1 MQFRVRDN
9 LLASGTVVAGSP
21 RRFEGGSETASIGV
35 LLPLVLIIVSRVQRR
50 GCGMELT

>member
-9 LLASGTVVAGSP
+9 LLTSGTVLAGSP
-21 RRFEGGSETASIGV
+21 RWSEGGSETALIGV

-50 GCGMELT
+50 EGGMKLT